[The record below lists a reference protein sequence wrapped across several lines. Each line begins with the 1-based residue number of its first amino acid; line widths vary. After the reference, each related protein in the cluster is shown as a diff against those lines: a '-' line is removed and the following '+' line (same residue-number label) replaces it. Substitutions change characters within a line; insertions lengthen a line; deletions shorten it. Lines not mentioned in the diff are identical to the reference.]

1 MNGRISLSSE
11 AEEVSNSRNVLF
23 SPRQSSITTVEMD
36 EMELRIG
43 PLSAEE
49 QAFFKAVRNG
59 DKEAVQ
65 NLIHTKQVD
74 VNCKNSNGETALQI
88 AIEDEAIDIVQ
99 TLLKNKAEIGSALF
113 HAVRKNS
120 LQCVRILVAYDSNRK
135 ISTANG
141 FNTLDRSPLATKRSS
156 SGKFDEFLTPLGLA
170 VLNGNYGIVEFL
182 VSKGY
187 KVEDPQTQKAQDAE
201 RNEKESMARLKYSLV
216 KLNTYRALASPL
228 YISHLFLHES
238 KHWVLQNA
246 EHAPSD
252 PLLDSIV
259 LKRKLKELARSED
272 EFRDDY
278 RALSA
283 QCENFAVQLLD
294 ECRNL
299 EEIAAV
305 MDMPELENMTE
316 DAHLK
321 GKQQRLRV
329 LNFAIKNQNNKV
341 SEVLGRGYAFQ
352 HCCTTFVDPTILE
365 RVAPMCV
372 FVGRML
378 RTYRTFVQQN
388 MLDKDGPVLNVLT
401 LSDQLMLYNN
411 VSWNFSHGF
420 RFIIFDSKSQP
431 GFLCLLCQSSVL
443 VP

>member
-1 MNGRISLSSE
+1 MSVSSE
-11 AEEVSNSRNVLF
+11 AEEISNSRSVLF
-23 SPRQSSITTVEMD
+23 SPQRSSTTSVEMD
-36 EMELRIG
+36 EMELPLG
-43 PLSAEE
+43 PLTAEE
-49 QAFFKAVRNG
+49 EAFFKAVRSG

-74 VNCKNSNGETALQI
+74 VNCRNTNGETALQI

-99 TLLKNKAEIGSALF
+99 TLLKNNAEIGSALF
-113 HAVRKNS
+113 QAVRKNS

-135 ISTANG
+135 SFTANG
-141 FNTLDRSPLATKRSS
+141 PNTLDRSPLGTKRSS

-187 KVEDPQTQKAQDAE
+187 KVEDPQTQKAQDADG
-201 RNEKESMARLKYSLV
+201 NEKESMARLKDSLV

-238 KHWVLQNA
+238 KHWGLREA
-246 EHAPSD
+246 KHAAND
-252 PLLDSIV
+252 PLFRSIA
-259 LKRKLKELARSED
+259 LKKKLKELARSED

-283 QCENFAVQLLD
+283 QCENFAIQLLD

-321 GKQQRLRV
+321 GKERRLRV
-329 LNFAIKNQNNKV
+329 LNLAIKYQNNKV
-341 SEVLGRGYAFQ
+341 SELISRG
-352 HCCTTFVDPTILE
+352 
-365 RVAPMCV
+365 
-372 FVGRML
+372 
-378 RTYRTFVQQN
+378 
-388 MLDKDGPVLNVLT
+388 
-401 LSDQLMLYNN
+401 
-411 VSWNFSHGF
+411 
-420 RFIIFDSKSQP
+420 
-431 GFLCLLCQSSVL
+431 
-443 VP
+443 